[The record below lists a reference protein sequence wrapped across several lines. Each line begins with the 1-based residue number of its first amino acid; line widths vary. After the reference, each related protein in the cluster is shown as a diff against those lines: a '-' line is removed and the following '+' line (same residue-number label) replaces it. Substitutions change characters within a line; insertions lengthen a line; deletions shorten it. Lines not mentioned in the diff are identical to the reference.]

1 MNNCLS
7 SSKLEIID
15 FLWKEAN
22 YMIYEKYIDTLEE
35 TQVLAIRLAGLVHP
49 QYTITLEGDLGAG
62 KTTFT
67 QSFAKG
73 LGVKR
78 TVNSPTFTIMKQY
91 EGRIPLN
98 HLDVYRLA
106 DSDED
111 LGWEEI
117 FFGDAVTVVEWAHL
131 IDEDLPEER
140 LAIEITRIDETK
152 RKFVLKPIGEKYI
165 RLCEELLK

>member
-1 MNNCLS
+1 
-7 SSKLEIID
+7 
-15 FLWKEAN
+15 
-22 YMIYEKYIDTLEE
+22 MIFEKQVHALEE
-35 TQVLAIRLAGLVHP
+35 TQALALKLAELVAP

-73 LGVKR
+73 LGITR

-91 EGRIPLN
+91 VGRIPLN
-98 HLDVYRLA
+98 HLDVYRLE

-117 FFGDAVTVVEWAHL
+117 FYGDAVTVVEWAHL
-131 IDEDLPEER
+131 IQEDLPEER
-140 LAIEITRIDETK
+140 LAIEIIRIDETK
-152 RKFVLKPIGEKYI
+152 RKFVLKPIGEKYV
-165 RLCEELLK
+165 RLCKELLK

>member
-1 MNNCLS
+1 
-7 SSKLEIID
+7 
-15 FLWKEAN
+15 
-22 YMIYEKYIDTLEE
+22 MIFEKYVQALEE
-35 TQVLAIRLAGLVHP
+35 TQALALRLAELVAP

-73 LGVKR
+73 LGIKR
-78 TVNSPTFTIMKQY
+78 NVNSPTFTIMKQY

-98 HLDVYRLA
+98 HLDVYRLE

-111 LGWEEI
+111 LGWDEI
-117 FFGDAVTVVEWAHL
+117 FYGEAVTVVEWAHL
-131 IDEDLPEER
+131 IEEDLPKER
-140 LAIEITRIDETK
+140 LAIEITRIDNTS
-152 RKFVLKPIGEKYI
+152 RKLIFKPMGEKYV

>member
-1 MNNCLS
+1 
-7 SSKLEIID
+7 
-15 FLWKEAN
+15 
-22 YMIYEKYIDTLEE
+22 MIFEKDINTLEE
-35 TQVLAIRLAGLVHP
+35 TQVLAMRLAELVEQ

-91 EGRIPLN
+91 IGRIPLN
-98 HLDVYRLA
+98 HLDVYRLE

-117 FFGDAVTVVEWAHL
+117 FYGDAVTVVEWAHL
-131 IDEDLPEER
+131 IHEDLPEER

-152 RKFVLKPIGEKYI
+152 RKFVLKPIGEKYV
-165 RLCEELLK
+165 RLCEELFK

>member
-1 MNNCLS
+1 
-7 SSKLEIID
+7 
-15 FLWKEAN
+15 
-22 YMIYEKYIDTLEE
+22 MIYEKYIDTLEE
-35 TQVLAIRLAGLVHP
+35 TQALAIRLADLVCP

-140 LAIEITRIDETK
+140 LAIEIIRIDETK